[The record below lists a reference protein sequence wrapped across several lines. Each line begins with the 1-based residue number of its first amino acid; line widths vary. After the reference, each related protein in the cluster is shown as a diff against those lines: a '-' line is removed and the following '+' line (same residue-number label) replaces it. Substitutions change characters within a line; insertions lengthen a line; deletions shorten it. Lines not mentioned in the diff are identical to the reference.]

1 MTTERAAADHDAA
14 PQLQPPFVCFIP
26 LFGRPVRTL
35 VRRRQHSLPYGQ
47 ILRLIH
53 ATLISL
59 TTLEGVARRSQ

>member
-1 MTTERAAADHDAA
+1 MATAAYHA
-14 PQLQPPFVCFIP
+14 PPLLQPPFVCFIP

-59 TTLEGVARRSQ
+59 TTLEGVARRGQ